1 MLQPLLLLATV
12 TAAGNAAAITDTI
25 ATATV
30 DGNAADI
37 VAAITM
43 QCNLGHVHGRLAFT

>member
-1 MLQPLLLLATV
+1 MLQPLLLFATV

-30 DGNAADI
+30 DGNAAAI
-37 VAAITM
+37 AATITM
-43 QCNLGHVHGRLAFT
+43 QCNLGHLQGRP